1 MSWEKR
7 NHSPAEIP
15 MTRYLCAGGLC
26 ALWAATIAAA
36 DEPAQKLLAEGDRLA
51 DKAEYTEAL
60 LRYKG
65 AYEKIL
71 PGLRG
76 LTFKNPVAPQF
87 MERKDLREHMAKL
100 FREEMTEED
109 IALAD
114 ASLKVFG
121 FVPAK
126 FKTEELV
133 LRLYA
138 EEVAGFY
145 DPKRKEIF
153 LIKET
158 EKPQKPGL
166 FARLLGATGGFD
178 KEEQK
183 ATLAHEMAHALAD
196 QHFDLDKMQRAVE
209 DDDDQSLALQ
219 ALIEG
224 EATLVMMI
232 DMQRTE
238 GDDGKE
244 MLKASPEA
252 MDFSIG
258 LMKGF
263 LPFAS
268 GKTFRN
274 APPIFQETMLFGY
287 LKGLVFLLHLTND
300 DEWDAVN
307 RAFRSPPLSTE
318 QILHPEKYLR
328 DVDVPVA
335 IDLPKFGALAAGGW
349 KELGQNVLGELQIS
363 ILLRRHWGRQ
373 AAAGWDGDR
382 FAVFDGP
389 DERLGVV
396 WFTTWDS
403 ETDAIEFAGAYTR
416 YSRGR
421 LGLDGDAKDAA
432 KGNEPPKVADDVRS
446 EHDGAVYRVVRRG
459 ADVIVIE
466 GFPTEMTDKMLDAAT
481 KSQKRPKTIGN

>member
-1 MSWEKR
+1 MNRLTHVIGIVILFYS
-7 NHSPAEIP
+7 
-15 MTRYLCAGGLC
+15 TV
-26 ALWAATIAAA
+26 AAA
-36 DEPAQKLLAEGDRLA
+36 DDPAAAKLLAEGDRLA

-76 LTFKNPVAPQF
+76 LEFKNPVAPQF

-100 FREEMTEED
+100 FREEMSEED
-109 IALAD
+109 IVLAD
-114 ASLKVFG
+114 ASLKAFG
-121 FVPAK
+121 FVPAN

-166 FARLLGATGGFD
+166 LARLLGATGGFD

-196 QHFDLDKMQRAVE
+196 QHFDLEKMQQVVE

-300 DEWDAVN
+300 DEWNAVN

-328 DVDVPVA
+328 DVDAPVA
-335 IDLPKFGALAAGGW
+335 IDLPKFGELAASGW

-363 ILLRRHWGRQ
+363 ILLRRHWGSQ
-373 AAAGWDGDR
+373 SAAGWDGDR

-389 DERLGVV
+389 DERLGMV

-403 ETDAIEFAGAYTR
+403 ERDASEFAGAYAQYVR
-416 YSRGR
+416 SR
-421 LGLDGDAKDAA
+421 LGLGDANKDAA
-432 KGNEPPKVADDVRS
+432 KGNEPPKVADDVRLDR
-446 EHDGAVYRVVRRG
+446 DGAVYRIARRG
-459 ADVIVIE
+459 TDVIAIE
-466 GFPTEMTDKMLDAAT
+466 GFPAETSDKLFQSAL

>member
-1 MSWEKR
+1 MER
-7 NHSPAEIP
+7 IV
-15 MTRYLCAGGLC
+15 CV
-26 ALWAATIAAA
+26 LWLGVLAVTTAAA
-36 DEPAQKLLAEGDRLA
+36 DEPTATQLLAEGDRLA

-60 LRYKG
+60 LRYKR

-76 LTFKNPVAPQF
+76 LAFKNPVTPQF

-100 FREEMTEED
+100 FREEMSEED

-114 ASLKVFG
+114 ASLKAFG
-121 FVPAK
+121 FVPAN

-145 DPKRKEIF
+145 DPKRKQIF

-166 FARLLGATGGFD
+166 LARLLGATGGFD

-196 QHFDLDKMQRAVE
+196 QHFDLDKMQQAVE

-224 EATLVMMI
+224 EATLVMLI

-244 MLKASPEA
+244 MLKASPAA

-258 LMKGF
+258 LIKGF

-328 DVDVPVA
+328 EVDAPVA
-335 IDLPKFGALAAGGW
+335 IDLPKFGQLAANGW

-363 ILLRRHWGRQ
+363 VLLRRHWGRQ

-382 FAVFDGP
+382 FAIFDGP

-416 YSRGR
+416 YVRGR
-421 LGLDGDAKDAA
+421 LGLDDAAKESA
-432 KGNEPPKVADDVRS
+432 KGNEPPKVIDDVRFTI
-446 EHDGAVYRVVRRG
+446 DGADYFIERRG
-459 ADVIVIE
+459 LDVIVIE
-466 GFPTEMTDKMLDAAT
+466 GFPAGISEKLLESAL
-481 KSQKRPKTIGN
+481 KSQKRPRRIGD

>member
-1 MSWEKR
+1 MNR
-7 NHSPAEIP
+7 RVVFFLGVLVVTAVT
-15 MTRYLCAGGLC
+15 M
-26 ALWAATIAAA
+26 A
-36 DEPAQKLLAEGDRLA
+36 DEPTAAKLLAEGDRLA

-76 LTFKNPVAPQF
+76 LEFKNPVAPQF

-100 FREEMTEED
+100 FREEMSEED
-109 IALAD
+109 IVLAD
-114 ASLKVFG
+114 ASLKAFG
-121 FVPAK
+121 FVPAN

-166 FARLLGATGGFD
+166 LARLLGATGGFD

-196 QHFDLDKMQRAVE
+196 QHFDLEKMQQVVE

-300 DEWDAVN
+300 DEWNAVN

-328 DVDVPVA
+328 DVDAPVA
-335 IDLPKFGALAAGGW
+335 IDLPKFGELAASGW

-363 ILLRRHWGRQ
+363 VLLRRHWGKQ
-373 AAAGWDGDR
+373 SAAGWDGDR

-389 DERLGVV
+389 DERVGMV

-403 ETDAIEFAGAYTR
+403 ERDASEFAGAYAQYVR
-416 YSRGR
+416 SR
-421 LGLDGDAKDAA
+421 LGLGDATKDAA
-432 KGNEPPKVADDVRS
+432 KGNEPPKVADDVRLDR
-446 EHDGAVYRVVRRG
+446 DGAVYRIARRG
-459 ADVIVIE
+459 TDVIAIE
-466 GFPTEMTDKMLDAAT
+466 GFPAKTSDKLFQSAL

>member
-1 MSWEKR
+1 MNR
-7 NHSPAEIP
+7 RVVFFLGVLVVTAV
-15 MTRYLCAGGLC
+15 T
-26 ALWAATIAAA
+26 TA
-36 DEPAQKLLAEGDRLA
+36 DEPTAAKLLAEGDRLA

-76 LTFKNPVAPQF
+76 LAFKNPVAPQF
-87 MERKDLREHMAKL
+87 MERKDLREHMARL
-100 FREEMTEED
+100 FREEMSEED
-109 IALAD
+109 IVLAD
-114 ASLKVFG
+114 ASLKAFG
-121 FVPAK
+121 FVPAN

-166 FARLLGATGGFD
+166 LARLLGATGGFD

-196 QHFDLDKMQRAVE
+196 QHFDLEKMQQVVE

-268 GKTFRN
+268 GRTFRN

-300 DEWDAVN
+300 DEWNAVN

-328 DVDVPVA
+328 DVDAPVA
-335 IDLPKFGALAAGGW
+335 IDLPKFGELAASGW

-373 AAAGWDGDR
+373 SAAGWDGDR

-403 ETDAIEFAGAYTR
+403 ERDASEFAGAYAQYVR
-416 YSRGR
+416 SR
-421 LGLDGDAKDAA
+421 LGLGDANKDAA
-432 KGNEPPKVADDVRS
+432 KGNEPPKVADDVRLDR
-446 EHDGAVYRVVRRG
+446 DGAVYRIARRG
-459 ADVIVIE
+459 ADVIAIE
-466 GFPTEMTDKMLDAAT
+466 GFPAETSDKLLQSALQ
-481 KSQKRPKTIGN
+481 SQKRPKTIGN